1 MDKRVIP
8 IGALSMNRF
17 LGLVP
22 KSSWLAGSLFAV
34 VVSLVG
40 CDSKPAAKSKSSKS
54 IQGPV
59 TTAQLQ
65 AVKDA
70 SLEWPQFR
78 GRDFSSSVPDAFRLE
93 WAEDGGIKWK
103 AELPGRG
110 ASTPIV
116 VGDRVF
122 VTAFDGFGLTV
133 EEAGDYRSLRHH
145 ILCFDKNS
153 GKPIWHREITGTSLL
168 QKMNP
173 ELVRHG
179 FASSSPVSDG
189 QNLYVFFGVTGVF
202 AFDLNGDFLWQR
214 NLGLETH
221 YFGSSASPIL
231 YRDLLI
237 VNASIESDTVY
248 ALDKNTGACA
258 WQIPDVRE
266 CWSTPVIGKNP
277 EGEEELVI
285 SSKNVVAGY
294 DPATGKRLWQA
305 KGIQDYVVSIPIIV
319 EGVCYL
325 TGGKTKQT
333 MAVRLG
339 GTGDVSES
347 HVLWEIGKIG
357 SNVSS
362 PVYRDGRLFIFHD
375 SGVLQVLDAETGK
388 LIKRHRTAT
397 RERPFASPLL
407 AGDYLYMPFQDSGIS
422 VFRADETGEEVAVN
436 ECAGGLPLMAS
447 VTPSGD
453 RFFYRTDR
461 YLYCVAPTDE
471 VTIVLP
477 WKSVT
482 DYDLVQ
488 ATDSFNI
495 DPQKGWSRR
504 YMGFLGP
511 NFEKAI
517 KFLLMPYQSV
527 ITDEQAIQAREII
540 MDEKPKYD
548 ALRERFEKVRNQ
560 ELTTA
565 AGEAQKFNEQY
576 AQIETET
583 KKLNAET
590 RILVKKLF
598 PKEQMEQHLRD
609 AEAGKAHIKPGSET
623 NK

>member
-1 MDKRVIP
+1 MKRMYW
-8 IGALSMNRF
+8 A
-17 LGLVP
+17 
-22 KSSWLAGSLFAV
+22 
-34 VVSLVG
+34 
-40 CDSKPAAKSKSSKS
+40 DSKS
-54 IQGPV
+54 IRWGVGLGAALLIFAGCDAKPTNQETSPRAVQGPV
-59 TTAQLQ
+59 TSAQLQ

-70 SLEWPQFR
+70 STEWPQFR
-78 GRDFSSSVPDAFRLE
+78 GRDFSSSVPDAFRLD
-93 WAEDGGIKWK
+93 WDIDQGIQWK

-122 VTAFDGFGLTV
+122 VTSFDGFGLTV

-145 ILCFDKNS
+145 VLCFDKNS

-179 FASSSPVSDG
+179 FASSTPVSDG
-189 QNLYVFFGVTGVF
+189 QNLYVFFGVTGAF
-202 AFDLNGDFLWQR
+202 AFDLNGEFLWQR

-221 YFGSSASPIL
+221 YFGSSASPVL

-248 ALDKNTGACA
+248 ALDKNTGACV
-258 WQIPDVRE
+258 WQIPNVRE
-266 CWSTPVIGKNP
+266 CWSTPVIGKNS
-277 EGEEELVI
+277 EGNDELVI
-285 SSKNVVAGY
+285 SSKNKVAGY
-294 DPATGKRLWQA
+294 DPETGSLLWNA

-319 EGVCYL
+319 DGICYL

-339 GTGDVSES
+339 GLGDVTES

-362 PVYRDGRLFIFHD
+362 PVYHDGLLFIFHD
-375 SGVLQVLDAETGK
+375 SGVIQILDAKTGK
-388 LIKRHRTAT
+388 LLKRQRTAT

-407 AGDYLYMPFQDSGIS
+407 AGEYLYMPFQDAGIS
-422 VFRADETGEEVAVN
+422 VFRADESAEEVAVN
-436 ECAGGLPLMAS
+436 ECGDGLPLMAS

-471 VTIVLP
+471 KTEILP
-477 WKSVT
+477 WQGAT
-482 DYDLVQ
+482 DYDLVK
-488 ATDSFNI
+488 TVDSFNI
-495 DPQKGWSRR
+495 DPKKGWSRR

-517 KFLLMPYQSV
+517 KLLLMPYQSV
-527 ITDEQAIQAREII
+527 ITDEQTTQAREII
-540 MDEKPKYD
+540 IGEKPKYE
-548 ALRERFEKVRNQ
+548 ALRERFEKVRDQ

-565 AGEAQKFNEQY
+565 AEQVQKFNEQY
-576 AQIETET
+576 AEIEKET
-583 KKLNAET
+583 KKLNSET

-609 AEAGKAHIKPGSET
+609 AEAGKAHLKPGSQ
-623 NK
+623 KKQRP

>member
-1 MDKRVIP
+1 MNKFLWVIP
-8 IGALSMNRF
+8 PSAFWVVGFCAIF
-17 LGLVP
+17 LLFGGCNSNP
-22 KSSWLAGSLFAV
+22 SGESS
-34 VVSLVG
+34 
-40 CDSKPAAKSKSSKS
+40 SSKS
-54 IQGPV
+54 NRGPV

-65 AVKDA
+65 AVQDA
-70 SLEWPQFR
+70 STEWPQFR
-78 GRDFSSSVPDAFRLE
+78 GRDFSSSVSDDFRLE
-93 WAEDGGIKWK
+93 WATDNGIEWK

-110 ASTPIV
+110 ASSPIV

-133 EEAGDYRSLRHH
+133 ENAGDYRSLRHH

-153 GKPIWHREITGTSLL
+153 GKSIWHREITGTSLL

-179 FASSSPVSDG
+179 FASSTPVSDG
-189 QNLYVFFGVTGVF
+189 QNIYVFFGATGVF
-202 AFDLNGDFLWQR
+202 AFDLNGEFLWER

-248 ALDKNTGACA
+248 ALDKKTGACV

-266 CWSTPVIGKNP
+266 CWSTPIVGENP
-277 EGEEELVI
+277 AGNEELVI

-294 DPATGKRLWQA
+294 DPETGKQLWRA

-319 EGVCYL
+319 DGVCYL
-325 TGGKTKQT
+325 TGGKTKQS

-339 GTGDVSES
+339 GEGDVSES

-375 SGVLQVLDAETGK
+375 SGVIQILDAKTGELVGRK
-388 LIKRHRTAT
+388 RTAT

-407 AGDYLYMPFQDSGIS
+407 AGEYLYMPFQDSGIS

-436 ECAGGLPLMAS
+436 ECGDGLPLMAS
-447 VTPSGD
+447 ITPSGD

-461 YLYCVAPTDE
+461 YLYCVGPTDE
-471 VTIVLP
+471 ITLVLP
-477 WKSVT
+477 WQKVA
-482 DYDLVQ
+482 DYDLVK
-488 ATDSFNI
+488 TMDSFNI
-495 DPQKGWSRR
+495 DPRKGWPRR

-527 ITDEQAIQAREII
+527 ITDEQTVKAREII
-540 MDEKPKYD
+540 LGEKPKYD
-548 ALRERFEKVRNQ
+548 ALRERFEKVRHQ

-565 AGEAQKFNEQY
+565 AEQSPRFNEEY
-576 AQIETET
+576 AQIEKET
-583 KKLNAET
+583 KQLNAET

-609 AEAGKAHIKPGSET
+609 AEAGTSHLKPGGGK
-623 NK
+623 NKRP